1 MFISLVLLLFCLENC
16 FTFAFF
22 MFHVLPISPADDTEK
37 YGDHTAVHPEH
48 CEQLMENTVI
58 DITNV

>member
-1 MFISLVLLLFCLENC
+1 
-16 FTFAFF
+16 

-58 DITNV
+58 DVTNV

>member
-1 MFISLVLLLFCLENC
+1 MFILLVLLLFCLENC

-48 CEQLMENTVI
+48 CEQLMEV
-58 DITNV
+58 